1 MPTLRVNATELYY
14 ECRGTGPALLMI
26 HGLGSSADDWAFQW
40 DDFSQ
45 HFHLV
50 MPDLRG
56 SGRSAKPPGAYS
68 ITQFATDL
76 WALLDALQ
84 IDEVGILGFSLGGAV
99 AQEMALLRPQRTR
112 ALVLCNAL
120 SNYRMDTW
128 RKWFEAHM
136 QIALVRL
143 FGLHRTAKMI
153 AARLFP
159 HEEQAPKR
167 QRVIDVIG
175 ANPKAAYLASVR
187 ALIGWSALERISTL
201 TCPVLIIAAE
211 RDYTPLADKRREADQ
226 FANAQFVVIRD
237 SRHGTPF
244 DATGQFNACVLRFL
258 SCLRP
263 GVRKPMEDLRNDS
276 APEHGK
282 PRSAGYGDTG
292 TFEAASSQG
301 AGEKQ
306 GP

>member
-40 DDFSQ
+40 DDFSE

-56 SGRSAKPPGAYS
+56 SGRSAKPPGPYS
-68 ITQFATDL
+68 ITQFAKDL

-84 IDEVGILGFSLGGAV
+84 IEQVSILGFSLGGAV
-99 AQEMALLRPQRTR
+99 AQEMALMQPQRTH
-112 ALVLCNAL
+112 AMVLCNAL

-128 RKWFEAHM
+128 RKWLEAQM
-136 QIALVRL
+136 QIAMVRIL
-143 FGLHRTAKMI
+143 GLRRTAKMI

-175 ANPKAAYLASVR
+175 ANPKAAYLASIH
-187 ALIGWSALERISTL
+187 ALIGWSALERVSTL

-211 RDYTPLADKRREADQ
+211 RDYTPLADKRREADE
-226 FANAQFVVIRD
+226 FTNARFVVIRD

-244 DATGQFNACVLRFL
+244 DATGQFNACVVRFL
-258 SCLRP
+258 TCLRP
-263 GVRKPMEDLRNDS
+263 GVRKRVDDSANDS

-282 PRSAGYGDTG
+282 PPSADGGDTG
-292 TFEAASSQG
+292 TLAVAS
-301 AGEKQ
+301 ARREGEKQ
-306 GP
+306 AP